1 MSFPNDEIDMANSSF
16 VYRLGLVPR
25 LINDGR
31 DEAEARQTTKEYI
44 TMMREEYL
52 FEKETEEFE
61 ASESIPCC
69 IASSWYSRPQEFVTK
84 AIEEGTAK
92 EGQNCEDEKAE

>member
-1 MSFPNDEIDMANSSF
+1 MPVRLDDDSRT
-16 VYRLGLVPR
+16 YRLGLVPR

-44 TMMREEYL
+44 TMMREEYI

-61 ASESIPCC
+61 ASENIPCC
-69 IASSWYSRPQEFVTK
+69 ITSS
-84 AIEEGTAK
+84 
-92 EGQNCEDEKAE
+92 